1 VEESA
6 QVEKQMQLVVEEED
20 ENRRDTSPNLDPSR
34 PTFPCLERLKKGGR
48 RQSFSGVGRECVWGC
63 GPKDKTSMAEETS
76 VDTGFRKVLFSD
88 GKGYVHLPSPIEGDK
103 VELSEEGEG
112 EGDIEMNGVVL
123 SPQIVSCGGLF
134 VFHETAFLNRVPE
147 SQVRL
152 SLTRRCKAGGGG
164 ASEKE
169 MADRA

>member
-1 VEESA
+1 MEESA

-20 ENRRDTSPNLDPSR
+20 ENGRDSSPNLDPSR
-34 PTFPCLERLKKGGR
+34 PTFPFLERLKMGGEA
-48 RQSFSGVGRECVWGC
+48 SEFFPGWGGSVCVGC

-88 GKGYVHLPSPIEGDK
+88 GKGYVHLPSPIEVDE
-103 VELSEEGEG
+103 VELSEEG

-134 VFHETAFLNRVPE
+134 VFHETAFLDRLPE
-147 SQVRL
+147 SQVCL